1 MSKELLGTL
10 APRAD
15 HRRPTLPELVAVGV
29 EDDGERGWGACVNQK
44 SAEKC
49 RSGFQNQRK
58 KGEKRAKN
66 HPIDDTLAR
75 SLPHKRHLEMNNPAK
90 TKEITKKKK

>member
-1 MSKELLGTL
+1 MLDGSVCRTRAVTGTNQTKIKRRITGCHHAQPEKGGELPGEW

-15 HRRPTLPELVAVGV
+15 HRRLTLPELETAWA
-29 EDDGERGWGACVNQK
+29 EDGWEHSWGARVNQK

-58 KGEKRAKN
+58 
-66 HPIDDTLAR
+66 
-75 SLPHKRHLEMNNPAK
+75 M
-90 TKEITKKKK
+90 